1 MIRHIV
7 FFKAR
12 SPETREEVFEGL
24 RLLETNPHARFLEV
38 GRNLHCDD
46 WSEPVDFVVYGEFDD
61 EEMLAAY
68 KSHPIYAEATARV
81 RPLRDLRLA
90 ADFVSRAGPQ
100 PSGPG
105 KS

>member
-12 SPETREEVFEGL
+12 SPENREAVYAGL
-24 RLLETNPHARFLEV
+24 KRLETNPHARLLEV

-46 WSEPVDFVVYGEFDD
+46 WSEAVDFVVYGEFDD
-61 EEMLAAY
+61 AAALAAF
-68 KSHPIYAEATARV
+68 KRHPIYEEATNLV
-81 RPLRDLRLA
+81 RPMRDLRIA
-90 ADFVSRAGPQ
+90 ADYVSPLGEA
-100 PSGPG
+100 